1 MSNNRTRNLAA
12 AQKGRET
19 GRARTRPSSAASTK
33 PAKRAGART
42 NPSGTSANR
51 RYAER
56 EARKQQLAL
65 DAKRTRNRRYAIF
78 TIALVI
84 CIVAVLVIVKVTGGG
99 SGSGSGIVDQSSPPA
114 GTPIPAATLA
124 KVASVPVSTLT
135 AAPTSGILQ
144 TPQVV
149 ANPVLVANGKPE
161 ILYIGAEW
169 CPHCAAERW
178 ALYLALS
185 KFGTFSPAPG
195 RIHSANRDG
204 SVPTLTFYGTRY
216 SSPYLSLMPVEVYTN
231 HPTGNGYTTLQ
242 TPTRSQL
249 QLWQNTNGGT
259 FPFVDLGGKQVLA
272 GAQYSFAD
280 LQNLSFSEV
289 AGQVGD
295 NSTTIGA
302 NIDASAAQLVKTI
315 CGSLTHGQPA
325 AVCSP

>member
-12 AQKGRET
+12 AQKGRGAGHT
-19 GRARTRPSSAASTK
+19 RTRPSTAAATK
-33 PAKRAGART
+33 PAKQTSTST
-42 NPSGTSANR
+42 NPNQTAANR

-56 EARKQQLAL
+56 QARKQQVAL
-65 DAKRTRNRRYAIF
+65 EAKRTRNRRYAIF

-84 CIVAVLVIVKVTGGG
+84 CIVAVLVIVKVTGGSGGG
-99 SGSGSGIVDQSSPPA
+99 SGTADQPSPPA

-124 KVASVPVSTLT
+124 KVASVPVPTLN
-135 AAPTSGILQ
+135 AATTSGILQ
-144 TPQVV
+144 TPQAV
-149 ANPVLVANGKPE
+149 ANPALVANGKPE

-195 RIHSANRDG
+195 RIHSANQDG
-204 SVPTLTFYGTRY
+204 NVPTLTFYGTTY
-216 SSPYLSLMPVEVYTN
+216 SSPYLSFVPVEVYTN
-231 HPTGNGYTTLQ
+231 HRSGNGYTTLQ
-242 TPTRSQL
+242 TPTPSQL
-249 QLWQNTNGGT
+249 QLWQNANGGT
-259 FPFVDLGGKQVLA
+259 FPFVDLGGKQVLT

-280 LQNLSFSEV
+280 LQNLTFPAV
-289 AGQVGD
+289 AAQVGN

-302 NIDASAAQLVKTI
+302 NIDASASQLVKTI

>member
-12 AQKGRET
+12 AQKGKGT
-19 GRARTRPSSAASTK
+19 GHTRTGPTSPASTK
-33 PAKRAGART
+33 TAKQTKTET
-42 NPSGTSANR
+42 NPSRTAANR
-51 RYAER
+51 RYVER
-56 EARKQQLAL
+56 EARKQRVAL
-65 DAKRTRNRRYAIF
+65 EAKRRRNRRYAIF

-84 CIVAVLVIVKVTGGG
+84 CVVAVLVVVKVTGG
-99 SGSGSGIVDQSSPPA
+99 SGSGSGAVDQSSPPA
-114 GTPIPAATLA
+114 GTPIPATTLA
-124 KVASVPVSTLT
+124 KLTSVPVSTLN
-135 AAPTSGILQ
+135 AAPTGGILQ
-144 TPQVV
+144 APQAV

-204 SVPTLTFYGTRY
+204 NVPTLTFFGTNY
-216 SSPYLSLMPVEVYTN
+216 SSPYLSFVPVEVYTN
-231 HPTGNGYTTLQ
+231 HPTGNGYAPLQ
-242 TPTRSQL
+242 TPTPSQL
-249 QLWQNTNGGT
+249 QLWQNGNGGT
-259 FPFVDLGGKQVLA
+259 FPFVDIGGKQILT

-280 LQNLSFSEV
+280 LQNLPFSAV
-289 AGQVGD
+289 AAQVGD

-302 NIDASAAQLVKTI
+302 NIDASAAQLVKTM

-325 AVCSP
+325 AACSP